1 MSSCI
6 VRIEG
11 DLIQHPSSLKNLS
24 EFLQAHSSA
33 RFLVVSTLPEI
44 EVLIDQSILQVFH
57 TAGLPEHV
65 ISRLTAIWQENFAGE
80 PSADY
85 RAEAEKLASLLKGIF
100 LTGDYSPALGD
111 FLKSQGEIL
120 SAHMVREALQLVG
133 THPEVLLPGDIGLES
148 TLDYG
153 NATFIRVSREFPE
166 HLQSGRIWIIPGS
179 FGVTEGGRIARAGA
193 SAADYTAAFLAAETQ
208 SERLILWGTARD
220 FYAADRSVVP
230 DARLIDR
237 LTYSEASELAYFD
250 HFSLHPRAVEPLVS
264 RHIPIHVVNPESATA
279 EPVTIINTE
288 SFVAPD
294 VVKSVAC
301 TDDISILKLNGPGVG
316 LKPGILARIRGTLA
330 EASVNIKSVITSQVS
345 INILLDSKSGQ
356 LAARVA
362 KDLGFTAVS
371 EIELLEEVS
380 LIAIVG
386 HGMQSSYGISAKLF
400 GAVAQNQI
408 NVILSGSGAS
418 DLASYL
424 LVHASDR
431 RKSVRAIYDAFF
443 HENNS
448 FGF

>member
-11 DLIQHPSSLKNLS
+11 DLIKHPTSLKNLS
-24 EFLQAHSSA
+24 EFLQAHSA
-33 RFLVVSTLPEI
+33 TRFLVVSTLPEI
-44 EVLIDQSILQVFH
+44 EALIDQSILQVFH
-57 TAGLPEHV
+57 SDGLPGRV
-65 ISRLTAIWQENFAGE
+65 ISRLTAIWQETFGGE
-80 PSADY
+80 VSPEY
-85 RAEAEKLASLLKGIF
+85 RGEAEKLASLLKGIF

-111 FLKSQGEIL
+111 FLRSQGEVL
-120 SAHMVREALQLVG
+120 SAHLVREALQQIG
-133 THPEVLLPGDIGLES
+133 THTEVLHPGEIGLES
-148 TLDYG
+148 TLDFG
-153 NATFIRVSREFPE
+153 NATFVRVSREFPGS
-166 HLQSGRIWIIPGS
+166 LPAGSIRIIPGS
-179 FGVTEGGRIARAGA
+179 FGITEGGRIARAGA
-193 SAADYTAAFLAAETQ
+193 SAADYTAAFLAAETR

-230 DARLIDR
+230 DARIIDR

-250 HFSLHPRAVEPLVS
+250 HFSLHPRAVEPLIS
-264 RHIPIHVVNPESATA
+264 RHIPIHVVNPESDGA

-288 SFVAPD
+288 SYVAPG

-316 LKPGILARIRGTLA
+316 LKPGILARITGKLA

-356 LAARVA
+356 LASRVA

-400 GAVAQNQI
+400 GAVAQNHI

-418 DLASYL
+418 DLVSYL
-424 LVHASDR
+424 LVHSSDR

-443 HENNS
+443 NQ
-448 FGF
+448 